1 MYRIAVLAEQEA
13 ERQRY
18 AEQITRFCEAKGL
31 FPQVMQYDDQE
42 RFFETAQKE
51 APTNAVIALSGVA
64 GLNAAEHLRS
74 LCPACRMIWCSDL
87 DFSLHAFRLRADYFQ
102 MKPVSEEA
110 FSETAE
116 STSDEVVM
124 DVLAETEETV
134 LTGTEDAAPVQ
145 ADNKTVKAVETAK
158 ITLRIKSP
166 RKNQGKGKAGT
177 FPSRLSLQQRR
188 RNMEHF
194 LNDGSL

>member
-42 RFFETAQKE
+42 RFFETAQKD

-87 DFSLHAFRLRADYFQ
+87 DFSLHAFRLRADYFLL
-102 MKPVSEEA
+102 KPVSEEA
-110 FSETAE
+110 FQLGDKFHVGWHGGQFVT
-116 STSDEVVM
+116 D
-124 DVLAETEETV
+124 
-134 LTGTEDAAPVQ
+134 GG
-145 ADNKTVKAVETAK
+145 AK
-158 ITLRIKSP
+158 HFSVSFLDL
-166 RKNQGKGKAGT
+166 GKLVFD
-177 FPSRLSLQQRR
+177 FPAHGQV
-188 RNMEHF
+188 
-194 LNDGSL
+194 G